1 MEKPGTPVE
10 EMNERVVNLT
20 EKQPLPV
27 YEVQEIPAERRM
39 CAGKY
44 VVEGNG
50 VQVELERRKL
60 G

>member
-10 EMNERVVNLT
+10 EMNRRVASLT
-20 EKQPLPV
+20 EELSLPV
-27 YEVQEIPAERRM
+27 YEVREIPAERRL

-44 VVEGNG
+44 VVEANG
-50 VQVELERRKL
+50 VQVGLERRKI

>member
-10 EMNERVVNLT
+10 EMNKRVASLTQNLS
-20 EKQPLPV
+20 LPV
-27 YEVQEIPAERRM
+27 YEVREIPVERRL

-44 VVEGNG
+44 VFEGNG
-50 VQVELERRKL
+50 VQVELERRKT

>member
-10 EMNERVVNLT
+10 EMNKRVASLT
-20 EKQPLPV
+20 EEQSLPV
-27 YEVQEIPAERRM
+27 YEVREIPAERRL

-60 G
+60 D

>member
-10 EMNERVVNLT
+10 EMNKRVASLT
-20 EKQPLPV
+20 EKQSLPV
-27 YEVQEIPAERRM
+27 YEVQEPAERRL

-44 VVEGNG
+44 VVEANG
-50 VQVELERRKL
+50 VQVGLERRKI